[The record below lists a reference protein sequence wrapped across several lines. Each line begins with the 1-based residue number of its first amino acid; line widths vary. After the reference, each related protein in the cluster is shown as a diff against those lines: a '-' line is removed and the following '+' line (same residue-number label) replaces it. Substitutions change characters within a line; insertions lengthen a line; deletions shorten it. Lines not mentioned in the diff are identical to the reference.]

1 MRWALFL
8 FAAVLACAQTPA
20 ESTPSPARP
29 VPGQAPAPAQPPAP
43 PPADLGVFKIPPRM
57 AVEEPKDAAPK
68 PEPTE
73 KPRVVF
79 TYAGKPIGIPFACTE
94 ADISTFGMTCT
105 EDDPCP
111 IYTEITGV
119 QPVGVQLFLTG
130 NFHNGASTM
139 YSLFLASED
148 SGKTWYEA
156 HERVPKA
163 GLDQV
168 QFLDFETGWVSGQLL
183 ESLPR
188 DPFFLLTTDGG
199 KTWRRRNVFNESR
212 IATIEQ
218 FHFESKTSGSLLIDR
233 GAASE
238 TGARYER
245 YDSQTGGESW
255 QVREVSAKPL
265 KLGVARA
272 PTSNADWRLR
282 ADGKLGIHIIE
293 RRTGTRWER
302 ISAFQVKAGE
312 CSPKL
317 ELIAPPPEPTTAE
330 PTVVPSRSTIPRAAP
345 SKPRAP
351 PSLKKP

>member
-1 MRWALFL
+1 MRWALFP
-8 FAAVLACAQTPA
+8 FAAALAF
-20 ESTPSPARP
+20 
-29 VPGQAPAPAQPPAP
+29 AQPPAP
-43 PPADLGVFKIPPRM
+43 PPDDLGTFKIPPAM
-57 AVEEPKDAAPK
+57 KVEEPKDANAPK
-68 PEPTE
+68 PEEETKARP
-73 KPRVVF
+73 VF
-79 TYAGKPIGIPFACTE
+79 TYAGKPIGVPFSCTE
-94 ADISTFGMTCT
+94 SDMSTFGMTCT
-105 EDDPCP
+105 EEDPCP
-111 IYTEITGV
+111 IYTELTGL

-148 SGKTWYEA
+148 TGKTWYEA
-156 HERVPKA
+156 FERVPKA

-168 QFLDFETGWVSGQLL
+168 QFVDFETGWVSGQIL

-199 KTWRRRNVFNESR
+199 KSWRRRNVFSDSR

-218 FHFESKTSGSLLIDR
+218 FHFDSKNSGSLLIDR

-255 QVREVSAKPL
+255 QVREVSSKPL
-265 KLGVARA
+265 KLAVARA
-272 PTSNADWRLR
+272 ATSNPDWRLR

-293 RRTGTRWER
+293 KRTGTRWER

-312 CSPKL
+312 CNPKH
-317 ELIAPPPEPTTAE
+317 ELGAPPPPVEA
-330 PTVVPSRSTIPRAAP
+330 VQPSSPAPRPAGAT
-345 SKPRAP
+345 KPRPAP
-351 PSLKKP
+351 TLKKQ